1 MDPIGPT
8 SAVRAGRFV
17 LLLLP
22 FVIGVA
28 CVLLSFVPL
37 SSIIGLQVAPLYALI
52 VVYFW
57 SIHQPDVLPPYAIFV
72 IGLLY
77 DLLSFGPIGLWAVI
91 FLATY
96 GFVQS
101 QRLVL
106 LGRPF
111 VMFWFGFVITAGMA
125 GSLAWGMACL
135 YNGAW
140 ISVWPVVSQIL
151 ATVIVFPV
159 FVMLFSWASRS
170 VNSSSS

>member
-37 SSIIGLQVAPLYALI
+37 GSIVGLQVAPLYALI

-57 SIHQPDVLPPYAIFV
+57 SLHQPDILPPYAIFV
-72 IGLLY
+72 IGLFY
-77 DLLSFGPIGLWAVI
+77 DLLSFGPIGLWAVT
-91 FLATY
+91 FLVTY

-101 QRLVL
+101 QRMVL

-111 VMFWFGFVITAGMA
+111 VMVWFGFVITAAMA

-135 YNGAW
+135 YNGTW
-140 ISVWPVVSQIL
+140 ISAWPVVKQIL
-151 ATVIVFPV
+151 ATILVFPV

>member
-8 SAVRAGRFV
+8 SAVRAGKFV

-57 SIHQPDVLPPYAIFV
+57 SIHQPDVLPPYAILV

-77 DLLSFGPIGLWAVI
+77 DLLSYGPIGLWTVI

-111 VMFWFGFVITAGMA
+111 VMFWLGFAITAGLA
-125 GSLAWGMACL
+125 GSLAWSMASL
-135 YNGAW
+135 YNGVW
-140 ISVWPVVSQIL
+140 ISAWPVVSQIL
-151 ATVIVFPV
+151 ATVIVFPI

-170 VNSSSS
+170 VNSTSS